1 MSMNFHITLDL
12 HKLHVLHKNT
22 MTRYTM
28 ILYAFTRLLT
38 HLNKPSQPTNRY
50 IPERSFLTLEWFFPV
65 ISWI

>member
-1 MSMNFHITLDL
+1 MSMNFHITLGL
-12 HKLHVLHKNT
+12 YKLHVLHKN
-22 MTRYTM
+22 TM